1 MFSQPK
7 LIILS
12 VLFVTLATNSYSN
25 DETFTYPE
33 NYDFGERVAKER
45 LATLTASIPPDGEGL
60 PRGTGTFIAG
70 KQVYLNKCEGCH
82 GVDLTGT
89 ELGRPLIG
97 GRGSLTTDAPIKT
110 IESYWP
116 YATSIFSYVRDTMP
130 TTAPGSLSN
139 SDRLSPRVSV
149 AVSPRSTPSRQSGNY
164 LRTISGRPA
173 SSVFFQVGEP
183 GQHRIHCFRPDI
195 LSFLAA

>member
-1 MFSQPK
+1 MFSRPK

-116 YATSIFSYVRDTMP
+116 YATSIFSYVRDSMP

-139 SDRLSPRVSV
+139 SEVYSVMAYILASANIISSDRVLDASNVSTIQMPNMGGFV
-149 AVSPRSTPSRQSGNY
+149 ADS
-164 LRTISGRPA
+164 
-173 SSVFFQVGEP
+173 
-183 GQHRIHCFRPDI
+183 RPDVFAKQD
-195 LSFLAA
+195 SE